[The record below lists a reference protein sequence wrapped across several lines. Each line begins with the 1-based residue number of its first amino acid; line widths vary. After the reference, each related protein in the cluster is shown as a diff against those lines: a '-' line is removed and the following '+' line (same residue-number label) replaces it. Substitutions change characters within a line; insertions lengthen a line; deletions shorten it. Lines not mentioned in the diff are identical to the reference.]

1 MNRDIILNKTGIDI
15 DVIEQG
21 SEAWM
26 QLRLGVITAS
36 DAWKILTKNKSANVW
51 SDTKATYLYEL
62 IGEICTGVY
71 KDVNAR
77 TLAWGKEYE
86 QEARD
91 SFSFYS
97 DLNVIEVPIIYRDES
112 MRTACSPDGL
122 CDDQLGLELKCPSNT
137 DVFIKMA
144 LNGVN
149 GIKREYMAQM
159 QFSMWVTGLPAWHFI
174 NYDPRMPA
182 GKEIVRVLVEQD
194 PECASQFDDLIPEF
208 IERMNAHL
216 KTLGIEFGNQWKG
229 NHQ

>member
-21 SEAWM
+21 SDAWM

-36 DAWKILTKNKSANVW
+36 DAWKILSKDKSKNVW
-51 SDTKATYLYEL
+51 SDTKSTYLYEL
-62 IGEICTGVY
+62 IGEVCTGVY
-71 KDVNAR
+71 KEINAR

-97 DLNVIEVPIIYRDES
+97 DLDVIEVPIIYRDES

-122 CDDQLGLELKCPSNT
+122 CDDQLGLELKWPSNT

-144 LNGVN
+144 LNGVD
-149 GIKREYMAQM
+149 GIKREYIAQM
-159 QFSMWVTGLPAWHFI
+159 QFSMWVTGLSAWNFV

-182 GKEIVRVLVEQD
+182 EKEIVHVLVERD
-194 PECASQFDDLIPEF
+194 VEYMKQFDELIPQF
-208 IERMNAHL
+208 VERMDVHL
-216 KTLGIEFGNQWKG
+216 ETLGIEFGNQWSIR
-229 NHQ
+229 

>member
-1 MNRDIILNKTGIDI
+1 MNRDIILDKTGIDI

-21 SEAWM
+21 SDAWM

-36 DAWKILTKNKSANVW
+36 DAWKILTKDKSKNVW
-51 SDTKATYLYEL
+51 SDTKSTYLYEL
-62 IGEICTGVY
+62 IGEVCTGVY
-71 KDVNAR
+71 KEINAR

-97 DLNVIEVPIIYRDES
+97 DLDVTEVPILYRDES

-122 CDDQLGLELKCPSNT
+122 CNDRLGLELKCPSNT

-149 GIKREYMAQM
+149 GIKREYIAQM
-159 QFSMWVTGLPAWHFI
+159 QFSMWVTGLSAWNFV

-182 GKEIVRVLVEQD
+182 GKEIVHVLVERD
-194 PECASQFDDLIPEF
+194 AEYMKQFDELIPEF
-208 IERMNAHL
+208 IERMDANL
-216 KTLGIEFGNQWKG
+216 KTLGIKFGNQWR
-229 NHQ
+229 NI

>member
-21 SEAWM
+21 SDAWM

-36 DAWKILTKNKSANVW
+36 DAWKILTKDKSKNVW
-51 SDTKATYLYEL
+51 SDTKSTYLYEL
-62 IGEICTGVY
+62 IGEVCTGVY
-71 KDVNAR
+71 KEINAR

-97 DLNVIEVPIIYRDES
+97 DLDVTEVPILYRDES

-122 CDDQLGLELKCPSNT
+122 CNDRLGLELKCPSNT

-144 LNGVN
+144 LRGVD
-149 GIKREYMAQM
+149 GIKREYIAQM
-159 QFSMWVTGLPAWHFI
+159 QFSMWVTGLSAWNFV

-182 GKEIVRVLVEQD
+182 GKEIVHVLVEQD
-194 PECASQFDDLIPEF
+194 AEYMKRFDDLIPEF
-208 IERMNAHL
+208 IERMDADL
-216 KTLGIEFGNQWKG
+216 KTLGIKFGNQWR
-229 NHQ
+229 NI

>member
-1 MNRDIILNKTGIDI
+1 MNRDIILDKTGIDI

-21 SEAWM
+21 SDAWM

-36 DAWKILTKNKSANVW
+36 DAWKILTKDKSKNVW
-51 SDTKATYLYEL
+51 SDTKSTYLYEL
-62 IGEICTGVY
+62 IGEVCTGVY
-71 KDVNAR
+71 KEINAR

-97 DLNVIEVPIIYRDES
+97 DLDVTEAPILYRDES

-122 CDDQLGLELKCPSNT
+122 CNDRLGLELKCPSNT

-144 LNGVN
+144 LRGVD
-149 GIKREYMAQM
+149 GIKREYIAQM
-159 QFSMWVTGLPAWHFI
+159 QFSMWVTGLSAWNFV

-182 GKEIVRVLVEQD
+182 GKEIVHVLVEQD
-194 PECASQFDDLIPEF
+194 AEYMKRFDDLIPEF
-208 IERMNAHL
+208 IERMDADL
-216 KTLGIEFGNQWKG
+216 KTLGIKFGNQWR
-229 NHQ
+229 NI